1 MTDRNKKLYPIE
13 KILNSPDKGVYST
26 RGIGGILASL
36 WRQVLLDVNMK
47 PPRFEILLDDFIN
60 NAKRGIP
67 EDRVS
72 RHFTRGNLRRELEK
86 ETMTFK
92 VFMKGMKF
100 LKIVKIN
107 FAVELEHQSGRKT
120 VHSRV
125 VDLGNAQIL
134 KEFMSDDKEKE
145 NDDPH

>member
-13 KILNSPDKGVYST
+13 KILASPDKGVSAT
-26 RGIGGILASL
+26 RGIGGILARL
-36 WRQVLLDVNMK
+36 WRQILDDVNMK
-47 PPRFEILLDDFIN
+47 PNRFEVLLSDFIT

-67 EDRVS
+67 EHRVS

-86 ETMTFK
+86 DTMTFK

-107 FAVELEHQSGRKT
+107 FTVELQHQSGRKT
-120 VHSRV
+120 LHQTTI
-125 VDLGNAQIL
+125 DLGNPQLNEDFISDS
-134 KEFMSDDKEKE
+134 KEEDE
-145 NDDPH
+145 